1 MAPVQANISMS
12 LDGFVTGPDINA
24 HPGLG
29 RGGEVLHDWIWADDS
44 AKAMAWNLFD
54 PAGAVVTSR
63 KVYEDA
69 GGWGDTGFYGM
80 PVFVVTHRAEAPV
93 TKGDTT
99 FTFVTEGVEAAVA
112 QAKRAAGA
120 RKVHVMGGASI
131 IQQGLNAGVIDE
143 LHLHVAPVILGDG
156 TPLFAH
162 LGGSIALERTETV
175 DSERAVHL
183 RYRVVT

>member
-1 MAPVQANISMS
+1 MAQVQANISMS

-29 RGGEVLHDWIWADDS
+29 RGGEVLHDWVWGEDS
-44 AKAMAWNLFD
+44 DEVLAWNLFN

-63 KVYEDA
+63 KVYEDTR
-69 GGWGDTGFYGM
+69 GWGETGFYGM
-80 PVFVVTHRAEAPV
+80 PVFVVTHRAEASL

-99 FTFVTEGVEAAVA
+99 FTFVTEGVAAAVA
-112 QAKRAAGA
+112 QARRAAGA
-120 RKVHVMGGASI
+120 KKVHVMGGASI

-162 LGGSIALERTETV
+162 LGGPIPLERTEAV
-175 DSERAVHL
+175 DGERAVHL
-183 RYRVVT
+183 RYRVVK

>member
-1 MAPVQANISMS
+1 MAQVQANISMS
-12 LDGFVTGPDINA
+12 LDGFVTGPDLEA

-29 RGGEVLHDWIWADDS
+29 RGGRVLHDWIWADDS
-44 AKAMAWNLFD
+44 AKAMAWNLFE

-63 KVYEDA
+63 KVYEEA
-69 GGWGDTGFYGM
+69 NGWGETGFYLM
-80 PVFVVTHRAEAPV
+80 PVFVVTHRPEPAIL
-93 TKGDTT
+93 KGDTV

-112 QAKRAAGA
+112 QARRAAGT

-162 LGGSIALERTETV
+162 LGGPINLERTETV
-175 DSERAVHL
+175 DCERAVHL
-183 RYRVVT
+183 RYRVVK